1 MLSLQRRYKI
11 LDMLQ
16 EEGSVRVSVLADF
29 FRVSEPTVRQDLKSL
44 EAEGHIIREH
54 GGAYL
59 RSISIQVRALSF
71 QRSENLDKKSR
82 IGKKAAELVKDG
94 DFIIMDGGSTLTEMA
109 RNIGDRKNLKIIT
122 NGINIPL
129 LLAVEMPRE
138 IIVTGG
144 DFNAPT
150 LSLMGELAART
161 LDGVHVDKCFLAAS
175 AVSVEGGITLAG
187 FNLLSLKRTMI
198 GAASETYLLVD
209 STKIGKTSFA
219 SIGPIELV
227 KYIVTDDGIAEADR
241 QALEQRGITVIVGD

>member
-1 MLSLQRRYKI
+1 MLSLQRRHKI

-16 EEGSVRVSVLADF
+16 EEGSVRVSLLTDIF
-29 FRVSEPTVRQDLKSL
+29 KVSGPTVRQDLKSL
-44 EAEGHIIREH
+44 ETEGYIIREH
-54 GGAYL
+54 GGAFL
-59 RSISIQVRALSF
+59 KSISTQVRALSF
-71 QRSENLDKKSR
+71 QRSENLDKKLKV
-82 IGKKAAELVKDG
+82 GKIAAKLVMDG

-109 RNIGDRKNLKIIT
+109 RNIGDRKNLKIIA

-129 LLAVEMPRE
+129 LLAVEMPRD

-161 LDGVHVDKCFLAAS
+161 FEGVHVDKCFLAAS
-175 AVSVEGGITLAG
+175 AVSIEGGITLAG
-187 FNLLSLKRTMI
+187 LNLLSLKRAMI

-209 STKIGKTSFA
+209 STKIGRTSFA

-227 KYIVTDDGIAEADR
+227 KYIVTDDGIAKADR
-241 QALEQRGITVIVGD
+241 QAFEQRGITVIVGD